1 MTDKIKVY
9 VLNTG
14 GTLGMVGKPL
24 RAAKSAAELLEGINV
39 PSEVELTIDDFKFRQ
54 DSTNILHSER
64 LMMARQIAENYNT
77 HDAFVIMHG
86 TDSMAETAAAFCM
99 FFKL

>member
-1 MTDKIKVY
+1 MKVY

-24 RAAKSAAELLEGINV
+24 RAAKSASDLLEGTLV
-39 PSEVELTIDDFKFRQ
+39 PENVELTLVDFKFRQ

-64 LMMARQIAENYNT
+64 VLMARQIAE
-77 HDAFVIMHG
+77 
-86 TDSMAETAAAFCM
+86 
-99 FFKL
+99 